1 MQKQRQMINI
11 CDINTYIDIIGS
23 AIIVIELYVLFS
35 MWRKQK
41 MRIFDLYSKVASLP
55 DGEYFFI
62 NKIFFSWKICVIKKD
77 FELTKKYFYQG
88 NEELDFEETS
98 EKYRFFCA
106 MMQSDDWEMLQS
118 KNKKSETAEN
128 KNV

>member
-1 MQKQRQMINI
+1 
-11 CDINTYIDIIGS
+11 
-23 AIIVIELYVLFS
+23 
-35 MWRKQK
+35 

-55 DGEYFFI
+55 DGEYFFV
-62 NKIFFSWKICVIKKD
+62 NKNFFAWKICVIKKD
-77 FELTKKYFYQG
+77 FELSKKYFYQG
-88 NEELDFEETS
+88 TEELDFEETS

-128 KNV
+128 KTAEK

>member
-118 KNKKSETAEN
+118 KNKKSEN

>member
-1 MQKQRQMINI
+1 MINI

-23 AIIVIELYVLFS
+23 AIIVIELYLLFS
-35 MWRKQK
+35 MWRK
-41 MRIFDLYSKVASLP
+41 
-55 DGEYFFI
+55 FFV
-62 NKIFFSWKICVIKKD
+62 NKNFFSWKICVIKKD
-77 FELTKKYFYQG
+77 FELSKKYFYQG
-88 NEELDFEETS
+88 TEELDFEETS

-118 KNKKSETAEN
+118 KNKKSEN

>member
-41 MRIFDLYSKVASLP
+41 MRIFDLYSKVAELP
-55 DGEYFFI
+55 DGEYFFV
-62 NKIFFSWKICVIKKD
+62 NKNFFSWKICVIKKD
-77 FELTKKYFYQG
+77 FELSKKYFYQG
-88 NEELDFEETS
+88 TEELDFEETS

-118 KNKKSETAEN
+118 KNKKSEN

>member
-1 MQKQRQMINI
+1 MINI

-35 MWRKQK
+35 MWRK
-41 MRIFDLYSKVASLP
+41 LP
-55 DGEYFFI
+55 DGEYFFV
-62 NKIFFSWKICVIKKD
+62 NKNFFSWKICVIKKD

-118 KNKKSETAEN
+118 KNKK
-128 KNV
+128 

>member
-1 MQKQRQMINI
+1 MINI

-35 MWRKQK
+35 MWR
-41 MRIFDLYSKVASLP
+41 
-55 DGEYFFI
+55 
-62 NKIFFSWKICVIKKD
+62 NKNFFSWKICVIKKD
-77 FELTKKYFYQG
+77 FELSKKYFYQG
-88 NEELDFEETS
+88 TEELDFEETS

-118 KNKKSETAEN
+118 KNKKSEN

>member
-106 MMQSDDWEMLQS
+106 MMQSDDWELLQS
-118 KNKKSETAEN
+118 KNKKSETAE
-128 KNV
+128 K

>member
-35 MWRKQK
+35 
-41 MRIFDLYSKVASLP
+41 
-55 DGEYFFI
+55 
-62 NKIFFSWKICVIKKD
+62 
-77 FELTKKYFYQG
+77 KKYFYQG
-88 NEELDFEETS
+88 TEELDFEETS

-118 KNKKSETAEN
+118 KNKKSE
-128 KNV
+128 K

>member
-1 MQKQRQMINI
+1 MINI

-41 MRIFDLYSKVASLP
+41 MRIFDLYSKVAELP
-55 DGEYFFI
+55 DGEYFFV
-62 NKIFFSWKICVIKKD
+62 NKNFFAWKICVIKKD
-77 FELTKKYFYQG
+77 YELTKKYFYQG
-88 NEELDFEETS
+88 TEELDFEETS

-118 KNKKSETAEN
+118 KNKKSE
-128 KNV
+128 K